1 MMKVEQEHC
10 FRAKC
15 FPAHLALDL
24 EQHLAFGVDLL
35 LDGVVDV
42 QQDVLALFAVSR
54 QGPDEML
61 PPLVSQLLPLTVSLL
76 QRFVPDLL
84 SSDHLLLQLLQSGKG
99 RIKSLE
105 WRPHSEASDQWSEWQ
120 KTVEKTSS

>member
-1 MMKVEQEHC
+1 MSVSGGRWNRNIVSERCASSPKQ
-10 FRAKC
+10 
-15 FPAHLALDL
+15 PAHLALDL

-76 QRFVPDLL
+76 QLFVPDLL
-84 SSDHLLLQLLQSGKG
+84 SSDHLLLQLLQSGKR

-105 WRPHSEASDQWSEWQ
+105 WRPHSDASDQ
-120 KTVEKTSS
+120 